1 VVEPVGS
8 PADRATGD
16 DPFVTHRNL
25 LFTVAYEML
34 GSTADAEDVL
44 QESWLRWNDR
54 RQQVDADEVHDPRA
68 YLVRIVTRQSLNR
81 LRTLQRQR
89 ETYVGPWLPEPLVTS
104 PDVLEDVELAES
116 VSIAML
122 LVLETLSPL
131 ERAAFVLREVF
142 GFEYDEIAGALERK
156 PAAVRQLVARARNH
170 VQARRPRFERPAQT
184 EEITAR
190 FFAAA
195 GGGELQ
201 PLLDLLAP
209 DVVLVSDGGGKKQ
222 AALRPLHG
230 ADNVARW
237 MLAVSAK
244 MPDAE
249 AQWVVANG
257 NVSVLVYDGG
267 ELDSIGTVYAVDGKI
282 SEIYLLRNPDKLA
295 GIAVPREV
303 STGSTTGGRVD

>member
-1 VVEPVGS
+1 MVEPVDS
-8 PADRATGD
+8 PE
-16 DPFVTHRNL
+16 DPFVTHRGL

-34 GSTADAEDVL
+34 GSAADAEDVL
-44 QESWLRWNDR
+44 QESWLRWDARNETTGDR
-54 RQQVDADEVHDPRA
+54 DEVRDPRA

-89 ETYVGPWLPEPLVTS
+89 ETYVGPWLPEPLITA

-116 VSIAML
+116 VSFAML

-142 GFEYDEIAGALERK
+142 GFEYDEIADATDRT
-156 PAAVRQLVARARNH
+156 PAAIRQLVARARNH
-170 VQARRPRFERPAQT
+170 VQARRPRFERPREI

-195 GGGELQ
+195 ADGEIQ

-209 DVVLVSDGGGKKQ
+209 DVVLLSDGGGKKQ

-230 ADNVARW
+230 ADKVARW
-237 MLAVSAK
+237 IIGVTRKTPVVDAK
-244 MPDAE
+244 
-249 AQWVVANG
+249 WVVANG
-257 NVSVLVYDGG
+257 NVSLLLYADG
-267 ELDSIGTVYAVDGKI
+267 ELDSAGTVYAVDGKI
-282 SEIYLLRNPDKLA
+282 TEIYLVRNPDKLT
-295 GIAVPREV
+295 GIGIPREI
-303 STGSTTGGRVD
+303 GLG